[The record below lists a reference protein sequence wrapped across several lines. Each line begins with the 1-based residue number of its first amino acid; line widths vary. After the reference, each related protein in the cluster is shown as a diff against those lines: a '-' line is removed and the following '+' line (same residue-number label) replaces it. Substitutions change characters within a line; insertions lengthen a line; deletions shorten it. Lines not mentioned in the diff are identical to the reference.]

1 MNIRIYRCKRIL
13 CRRTQLSRLKHL
25 QRQTGSTIQENIE
38 HEDPPFPGSPKKL
51 QYIRGRY
58 KYKNRNLYGRCRKI
72 SRRY

>member
-1 MNIRIYRCKRIL
+1 MNIRIYRRQRIQ
-13 CRRTQLSRLKHL
+13 CRRTQASRLRHL
-25 QRQTGSTIQENIE
+25 QRQTRSVRQENIVQ
-38 HEDPPFPGSPKKL
+38 EDPPFPGNPQKL